1 MTIPN
6 EGKILLDFY
15 ADWCGPCKAMGSILD
30 QFQSAS
36 NVKLIKVNVDENRE
50 LAQQYGVRVFPFF
63 VYLENGITKD
73 SAVGVQSLQQL
84 KELCA

>member
-1 MTIPN
+1 MNIPT
-6 EGKILLDFY
+6 EGKVLLDFY
-15 ADWCGPCKAMGSILD
+15 ADWCRPCREMGSILD

-36 NVKLIKVNVDENRE
+36 NVKLVKVNVDKNRE
-50 LAQQYGVRVFPFF
+50 LAKQYGVRGIPFF

-73 SAVGVQSLQQL
+73 SAVGMQSLQQL

>member
-6 EGKILLDFY
+6 EGKVLLDFY

-30 QFQSAS
+30 QFQSTS

-50 LAQQYGVRVFPFF
+50 LAQQYGVRGIPFF
-63 VYLENGITKD
+63 VYLENGITKG

-84 KELCA
+84 RELCT

>member
-6 EGKILLDFY
+6 EGKVLLDFY

-30 QFQSAS
+30 QFQSTS

-50 LAQQYGVRVFPFF
+50 LAQQYGVRGIPCF
-63 VYLENGITKD
+63 VYLESGISKGR
-73 SAVGVQSLQQL
+73 AVGMQSLQQL
-84 KELCA
+84 KELCT